1 MTLLVTATTGGL
13 MDLATVSLHIAS
25 LWPRPVTVIEADPD
39 GGRLAARHDW
49 DVRPGLVELAAALRS
64 HVSGDFDRASVVRT
78 YSAQVSVVVAPPA
91 AEPVMAALSVLAT
104 RTAEIESLV
113 GTDVIVDVGRVR
125 PDSPANALVTA
136 ADRRLLVTRTDLED
150 IVSVVH
156 RGDHLTSS
164 NCALLSEPTKQTHNQ
179 SPSSRYRPNNTA
191 HTPAAN
197 KPKGTATNMQAIT
210 TQIIP
215 ATSQIRE
222 TTDRINT
229 IQSVSEHRATRTR
242 LLTFQRC

>member
-91 AEPVMAALSVLAT
+91 AEPVMAALTVLAT

-125 PDSPANALVTA
+125 PDSPANALVAA

-156 RGDHLTSS
+156 RGDHLRSLGAWSVLAGGGRYGTSEVDRAIEWPVIADLLPDNPKS
-164 NCALLSEPTKQTHNQ
+164 SSKLRKVVASLADEPIVALAE
-179 SPSSRYRPNNTA
+179 A
-191 HTPAAN
+191 
-197 KPKGTATNMQAIT
+197 
-210 TQIIP
+210 
-215 ATSQIRE
+215 
-222 TTDRINT
+222 
-229 IQSVSEHRATRTR
+229 V
-242 LLTFQRC
+242 